1 MPLEQQLLDRITPD
15 DRGALCEVAHF
26 LCKAEMAWNRIDQG
40 KQCELNAMHHD
51 EGAPALCLRRAMQAV
66 DELIEATK
74 GSGRPGSVRYMPLN
88 VAPPTRA

>member
-15 DRGALCEVAHF
+15 DRGALSEVAHF
-26 LCKAEMAWNRIDQG
+26 LRKAERAWNRIDQG
-40 KQCELNAMHHD
+40 KQCELNAMDYD
-51 EGAPALCLRRAMQAV
+51 EGALALSLRRTLQAV

-74 GSGRPGSVRYMPLN
+74 GSGWPGSARYMPLN